1 MGTYFA
7 KGHNGTEVSISGQA
21 KNQLLNVFGRVM
33 SIAATEKWVA
43 FWQEEYDAPLPG
55 EYDSWRKLLWIR
67 QEKRWFFT
75 DVSTVMVYPS
85 DEHVEALLGEAIE
98 EERAELRKLSAFLE
112 TLTASRARE
121 LLEAFSCF
129 NF

>member
-1 MGTYFA
+1 MGIYFA
-7 KGHNGTEVSISGQA
+7 KEHDGTEISLSDQA
-21 KNQLLNVFGRVM
+21 KNQLLNVFARVM
-33 SIAATEKWVA
+33 PIAAAEKWVA
-43 FWQEEYDAPLPG
+43 FWQKEYRAPLPG

-67 QEKRWFFT
+67 QEKRWCFT

-85 DEHVEALLGEAIE
+85 DEHIEALLGEAIE
-98 EERAELRKLSAFLE
+98 EERAELKKRSTFLE
-112 TLTASRARE
+112 TLTASRTRE